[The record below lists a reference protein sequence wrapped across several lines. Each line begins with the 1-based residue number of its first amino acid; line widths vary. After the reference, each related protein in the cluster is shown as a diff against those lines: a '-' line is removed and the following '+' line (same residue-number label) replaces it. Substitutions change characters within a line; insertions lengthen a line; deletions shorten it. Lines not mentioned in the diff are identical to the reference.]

1 MSKNE
6 ALEKFIKSFCSVKSV
21 LTIAFGIAVIYFT
34 KSGIVD
40 GEKFLSIATLLIGS
54 LVGAAGKNAAVETA
68 KTGSDSPVEKTPKTT
83 VSITTTP
90 PPVQVI
96 TGAKTG
102 DLEESVEMAQSAA
115 NIGE

>member
-6 ALEKFIKSFCSVKSV
+6 ALKKFIQSFCSVKSV
-21 LTIAFGIAVIYFT
+21 LTIAFGIAIIIFT

-40 GEKFLSIATLLIGS
+40 GEKFLSISTLLIGS
-54 LVGAAGKNAAVETA
+54 LVGAAGKNAAVETDKNA
-68 KTGSDSPVEKTPKTT
+68 PESPAETPKTT

-102 DLEESVEMAQSAA
+102 DLEESAEMAQSAA

>member
-6 ALEKFIKSFCSVKSV
+6 ALKKFIQSFCSVKSV
-21 LTIAFGIAVIYFT
+21 LTIAFGIAVIIFT

-40 GEKFLSIATLLIGS
+40 GEKFLSISTLLIGS
-54 LVGAAGKNAAVETA
+54 LVGAAGKNAAVETD
-68 KTGSDSPVEKTPKTT
+68 KNTPESPVETPKTT

-102 DLEESVEMAQSAA
+102 DLEESAA
-115 NIGE
+115 DVGEV

>member
-21 LTIAFGIAVIYFT
+21 LTLAFGIAVIYFT

-40 GEKFLSIATLLIGS
+40 GEKFLSIATLLLGS
-54 LVGAAGKNAAVETA
+54 LVGAAGKNAAVETDKNA
-68 KTGSDSPVEKTPKTT
+68 PESPVETPKTT

-102 DLEESVEMAQSAA
+102 DLEESAA
-115 NIGE
+115 DVGEV

>member
-21 LTIAFGIAVIYFT
+21 LTIAFGIGLIYFT

-54 LVGAAGKNAAVETA
+54 LVGAAGKNAAVETDKNA
-68 KTGSDSPVEKTPKTT
+68 PESPVETPKTT

-96 TGAKTG
+96 TGQKTG
-102 DLEESVEMAQSAA
+102 DLEESAA
-115 NIGE
+115 DVGEV